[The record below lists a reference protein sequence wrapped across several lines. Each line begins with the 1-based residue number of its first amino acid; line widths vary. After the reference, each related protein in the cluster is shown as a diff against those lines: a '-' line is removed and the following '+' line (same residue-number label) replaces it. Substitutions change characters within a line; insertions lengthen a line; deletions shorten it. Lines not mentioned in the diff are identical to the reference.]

1 MGQDIEH
8 VDGSQQVRDFTK
20 RLLTDVQALDHMLK
34 NDMMEKGVRRFGCEQ
49 EMFLVD
55 RSFRPAPVAVEVLE
69 RLKGQDAFTTELARF
84 NLEMNLEPRVLE
96 GDCFTWLEGRINE
109 LLQVVRAAA
118 HEEGARVILSGI
130 LPTLSKSDLSLDNI
144 TPKARYF
151 ALNDAL
157 NKMRSGSYRLKI
169 EGRDELNLEHDSVM
183 LEACNTSCQ
192 LHLQVES
199 DEFARAYN
207 IAQAV
212 TGPVMAAAVNS
223 PLLFGKRLW
232 AETRI
237 ALFQQSLDTRSSVV
251 DMRDLAPR
259 VRFGDA
265 WVEESAIEL
274 FQRDIAQFRVLLA
287 EDVDE
292 DPFEI
297 LRGGGVPKLQ
307 ALQLYNSTVYRWN
320 RPCYGISDGKPHLRI
335 ECRALPAGPSVLDE
349 VANAVFWIGTV
360 MGVSKHY
367 RDVAEHLDFDDVK
380 SNFLAASRHG
390 LNAGFYWMD
399 RKEWSSKDLLT
410 QEFLPLAR
418 EGLKD
423 RIDSEDIDRYLGVIE
438 KRIASGHTGSTWAL
452 KSLMGMKDK
461 GMRGERLTALAAATL
476 ARQNEGT
483 PVHEWELARI
493 EDGGGW
499 NPNFLRVEQF
509 MTTHLFTVHEDEL
522 LEMVTF
528 LMHRKQIRHVPVEDD
543 QHGLVG
549 LVSYRSILKMVS
561 QMDGVDR
568 MANPVSEIMERNPLT
583 VSPETSTQ
591 EAIELMRTHRVSCLP
606 VCKDERLV
614 GLVSETDFMPIAYQ
628 LLQDK
633 MNEE

>member
-1 MGQDIEH
+1 
-8 VDGSQQVRDFTK
+8 
-20 RLLTDVQALDHMLK
+20 
-34 NDMMEKGVRRFGCEQ
+34 MERGVRRFGCEQ

-69 RLKGQDAFTTELARF
+69 RLKDHPAFTTELARF

-109 LLQVVRAAA
+109 LLAVVREAAL
-118 HEEGARVILSGI
+118 EEGAHVILSGI

-157 NKMRSGSYRLKI
+157 NKMRGGSYRLRI
-169 EGRDELNLEHDSVM
+169 EGRDELNIEHDSVM

-251 DMRDLAPR
+251 HMRDLSPR

-274 FQRDIAQFRVLLA
+274 FQRDISQFRVLLA
-287 EDVDE
+287 EEVEE
-292 DPFEI
+292 DPFEV
-297 LRGGGVPKLQ
+297 LERGGVPKLK

-320 RPCYGISDGKPHLRI
+320 RPCYGISDGKPHMRI

-349 VANAVFWIGTV
+349 VANSVFWIGTV
-360 MGVSKHY
+360 MGVSKEY
-367 RDVAEHLDFDDVK
+367 RDVARFLDFDDVK
-380 SNFLAASRHG
+380 SNFLAAARHG

-399 RKEWSSKDLLT
+399 RKQWSSKDLII

-418 EGLKD
+418 EGLEG
-423 RIDSEDIDRYLGVIE
+423 RIDAADIDRYLGVIE
-438 KRIASGHTGSTWAL
+438 ERVSSGSTGSTWAL
-452 KSLMGMKDK
+452 KSLMGMKDQ
-461 GMRGERLTALAAATL
+461 GMRGERLTALAAATI
-476 ARQNEGT
+476 ARQTEGA
-483 PVHEWELARI
+483 PVHEWELAKI

-509 MTTHLFTVHEDEL
+509 MTTQLYTVHEDEL
-522 LEMVTF
+522 LEMVAF

-543 QHGLVG
+543 QHRLVG
-549 LVSYRSILKMVS
+549 LVSYRSIVKMVS
-561 QMDGVDR
+561 QMDGVNR
-568 MANPVSEIMERNPLT
+568 MASPVAQIMEMNPLT
-583 VSPETSTQ
+583 VSPETPTQ
-591 EAIELMRTHRVSCLP
+591 DAIELMRTHRVSCLP
-606 VCKDERLV
+606 VIQNDKLV

-628 LLQDK
+628 LLHERLK
-633 MNEE
+633 EE

>member
-1 MGQDIEH
+1 MGQDIEK
-8 VDGSQQVRDFTK
+8 VSGSQQVRDFTK
-20 RLLTDVQALDHMLK
+20 SLLADVQALERML
-34 NDMMEKGVRRFGCEQ
+34 NDDMMERGVRRFGCEQ

-69 RLKGQDAFTTELARF
+69 RLKDHPAFTTELARF

-109 LLQVVRAAA
+109 LLAVVREAAL
-118 HEEGARVILSGI
+118 EEGAHVILSGI

-157 NKMRSGSYRLKI
+157 NKMRGGSYRLRI
-169 EGRDELNLEHDSVM
+169 EGRDELNIEHDSVM

-251 DMRDLAPR
+251 HMRDLSPR

-274 FQRDIAQFRVLLA
+274 FQRDISQFRVLLA
-287 EDVDE
+287 EEVEE
-292 DPFEI
+292 DPFEV
-297 LRGGGVPKLQ
+297 LERGGVPKLK

-320 RPCYGISDGKPHLRI
+320 RPCYGISDGKPHMRI

-349 VANAVFWIGTV
+349 VANSVFWIGTV
-360 MGVSKHY
+360 MGVSKEY
-367 RDVAEHLDFDDVK
+367 RDVARFLDFDDVK
-380 SNFLAASRHG
+380 SNFLAAARHG

-399 RKEWSSKDLLT
+399 RKQWSSKDLII

-418 EGLKD
+418 EGLEG
-423 RIDSEDIDRYLGVIE
+423 RIDAADIDRYLGVIE
-438 KRIASGHTGSTWAL
+438 ERVSSGSTGSTWAL
-452 KSLMGMKDK
+452 KSLMGMKDQ
-461 GMRGERLTALAAATL
+461 GMRGERLTALAAATI
-476 ARQNEGT
+476 ARQTEGA
-483 PVHEWELARI
+483 PVHEWELAKI

-509 MTTHLFTVHEDEL
+509 MTTQLYTVHEDEL
-522 LEMVTF
+522 LEMVAF

-543 QHGLVG
+543 QHRLVG
-549 LVSYRSILKMVS
+549 LVSYRSIVKMVS
-561 QMDGVDR
+561 QMDGVNR
-568 MANPVSEIMERNPLT
+568 MASPVAQIMEMNPLT
-583 VSPETSTQ
+583 VSPETPTQ
-591 EAIELMRTHRVSCLP
+591 DAIELMRTHRVSCLP
-606 VCKDERLV
+606 VIQNDKLV

-628 LLQDK
+628 LLHERLK
-633 MNEE
+633 EE

>member
-1 MGQDIEH
+1 MGQDIEK
-8 VDGSQQVRDFTK
+8 VSGSQQVRDFTK
-20 RLLTDVQALDHMLK
+20 SLLADVQALERML
-34 NDMMEKGVRRFGCEQ
+34 NDDMMERGVRRFGCEQ

-69 RLKGQDAFTTELARF
+69 RLKDHPAFTTELARF

-109 LLQVVRAAA
+109 LLAVVREAAL
-118 HEEGARVILSGI
+118 EEGAHVILSGI

-157 NKMRSGSYRLKI
+157 NKMRGGSYRLRI
-169 EGRDELNLEHDSVM
+169 EGRDELNIEHDSVM

-251 DMRDLAPR
+251 HMRDLSPR

-274 FQRDIAQFRVLLA
+274 FQRDISQFRVLLA
-287 EDVDE
+287 EEVEE
-292 DPFEI
+292 DPFEV
-297 LRGGGVPKLQ
+297 LERGGVPKLK

-320 RPCYGISDGKPHLRI
+320 RPCYGISDGKPHMRI

-349 VANAVFWIGTV
+349 VANSVFWIGTV
-360 MGVSKHY
+360 MGVSKEY
-367 RDVAEHLDFDDVK
+367 RDVARFLDFDDVK
-380 SNFLAASRHG
+380 SNFLAAARHG

-399 RKEWSSKDLLT
+399 RKQWSSKDLII

-418 EGLKD
+418 EGLEG
-423 RIDSEDIDRYLGVIE
+423 RIDAADIDRYLGVIE
-438 KRIASGHTGSTWAL
+438 ERVSSGSTGSTWAL
-452 KSLMGMKDK
+452 KSLMGMKDQ
-461 GMRGERLTALAAATL
+461 GMRGERLTALAAATI
-476 ARQNEGT
+476 ARQTEGA
-483 PVHEWELARI
+483 PVHEWELAKI

-509 MTTHLFTVHEDEL
+509 MTTQLYTVHEDEL
-522 LEMVTF
+522 LEMVAF

-543 QHGLVG
+543 QHRLVG
-549 LVSYRSILKMVS
+549 LVSYRSIVKMVS
-561 QMDGVDR
+561 QMDGVNR
-568 MANPVSEIMERNPLT
+568 MASPVAQIMEMDPLT
-583 VSPETSTQ
+583 VSPETPTQ
-591 EAIELMRTHRVSCLP
+591 DAIELMRTHRVSCLP
-606 VCKDERLV
+606 VIQNDKLV

-628 LLQDK
+628 LLHERLK
-633 MNEE
+633 EE

>member
-1 MGQDIEH
+1 MGQDLEQ
-8 VDGSQQVRDFTK
+8 VSGSQQVRDFTK
-20 RLLTDVQALDHMLK
+20 RLLTDVQALDMMLK
-34 NDMMEKGVRRFGCEQ
+34 DGMMEEGVRRFGCEQ

-69 RLKGQDAFTTELARF
+69 RLVNHSAFTTELARF

-109 LLQVVRAAA
+109 LLTVVREAAG
-118 HEEGARVILSGI
+118 EVGARVILSGI

-157 NKMRSGSYRLKI
+157 NKMRGGSYRLQI
-169 EGRDELNLEHDSVM
+169 EGRDELNIEHDSVM

-192 LHLQVES
+192 LHLQVDS
-199 DEFARAYN
+199 HEFARAYN

-251 DMRDLAPR
+251 HMRDLSPR

-274 FQRDIAQFRVLLA
+274 FQRDIAKFRVLLA
-287 EDVDE
+287 EEVDE
-292 DPFEI
+292 DPFEV
-297 LRGGGVPKLQ
+297 LNSGGVPKLQ

-335 ECRALPAGPSVLDE
+335 ECRALPAGPSVVDE

-360 MGVSKHY
+360 MGVSKEY
-367 RDVAEHLDFDDVK
+367 RDVARFLDFDDVK
-380 SNFLAASRHG
+380 SNFLAAARHG
-390 LNAGFYWMD
+390 LNAGFYWMA
-399 RKEWSSKDLLT
+399 RKQWSSKDLLIK
-410 QEFLPLAR
+410 EFLPLAR
-418 EGLKD
+418 EGLD
-423 RIDSEDIDRYLGVIE
+423 GRIDDADIDRYLGVIE
-438 KRIASGHTGSTWAL
+438 ERVLSGSTGSTWAL
-452 KSLMGMKDK
+452 KSLMGMKDQ
-461 GMRGERLTALAAATL
+461 GMRGERLTALAAATIE
-476 ARQNEGT
+476 RQEEGK
-483 PVHEWELARI
+483 PVHEWELATI

-522 LEMVTF
+522 LEMVAF
-528 LMHRKQIRHVPVEDD
+528 LMHKKQIRHVPVEDD

-549 LVSYRSILKMVS
+549 LVSYRSILKMAS

-568 MANPVSEIMERNPLT
+568 MAHPVSEIMEVNPLT

-591 EAIELMRTHRVSCLP
+591 EAIEIMRTHRVSCLP
-606 VCKDERLV
+606 VVKNEKLV
-614 GLVSETDFMPIAYQ
+614 GLVSETDFMQIAYQ
-628 LLQDK
+628 LLDEK
-633 MNEE
+633 LREE